1 MIAPGYT
8 GVEEQLWMWL
18 MAMIRPGAAMLVAPV
33 FGAGSVPLQLRIILS
48 LMIGITASSGAGVT
62 VPTDTLVS
70 FSGVLFIV
78 AEVLAGLAMGF
89 ALQVGY
95 SAAFVAGE
103 TLSNAM
109 GLGFASMNDPQT
121 GVSTPVVGQF
131 LSIVATL
138 LLLAMDGHLMLIAII
153 VHSYETLPP
162 GNAFISLAAVEGIV
176 DFGGSLFAMG
186 LLIALPVGSAL
197 ILVQLVMAMLAR
209 SAPAMNLF
217 AVGLPVAV
225 LSGLVLLAIT
235 APIMA
240 ETLMQSLTQGLEQSE
255 MAIGGA
261 G

>member
-1 MIAPGYT
+1 MIAPAYSGA
-8 GVEEQLWMWL
+8 EEQLWMWA
-18 MAMIRPGAAMLVAPV
+18 MAMIRPGAAFLIAPV
-33 FGAGSVPLQLRIILS
+33 FGAGQVPLQLRIILA
-48 LMIGITASSGAGVT
+48 LMIGIAATSGAGVN

-70 FSGVLFIV
+70 FSGLMFVV

-95 SAAFVAGE
+95 SAAYVAGE

-131 LSIVATL
+131 LSILATL

-162 GNAFISLAAVEGIV
+162 DDAFISIAAVENIV
-176 DFGGSLFAMG
+176 YFGGSLFAMG
-186 LLIALPVGSAL
+186 LMIALPVGAAL

-217 AVGLPVAV
+217 SVGLPVAV
-225 LSGLVLLAIT
+225 LSGLVLLAMT

-240 ETLMQSLTQGLEQSE
+240 ETLIEALTAGLEQSE
-255 MAIGGA
+255 MVAGGA

>member
-1 MIAPGYT
+1 MIAPAYS
-8 GVEEQLWMWL
+8 GVEEQLWMWI
-18 MAMIRPGAAMLVAPV
+18 MAMIRPGAALMVAPV
-33 FGAGSVPLQLRIILS
+33 FAAASVPLQARIILS
-48 LMIGITASSGAGVT
+48 LMIGIAATSGAGVNI
-62 VPTDTLVS
+62 PTQTLVS
-70 FSGVLFIV
+70 FSGLLFIV

-121 GVSTPVVGQF
+121 GMSTPVVGQF

-162 GNAFISLAAVEGIV
+162 GNAFIGLAAIEGIV
-176 DFGGSLFAMG
+176 DFGGSLFAIG
-186 LLIALPVGSAL
+186 LLIALPVGAAL

-209 SAPAMNLF
+209 TAPAMNLF

-225 LSGLVLLAIT
+225 LSGLVLLAAT

-240 ETLMQSLTQGLEQSE
+240 ETLIESLTAGLEQSE
-255 MAIGGA
+255 MVIGG
-261 G
+261 GR